1 MTFGSWSPT
10 CACRDFWRRLVHQ
23 EFTSLP
29 LKIRENILKGLAK
42 RTTPL
47 NIFPL
52 LFAAEHA
59 LGKLG
64 VVSLRMERG
73 LNGRWLLFYEEL
85 KMGMP
90 LLYTRLVSSILL
102 RPHPMDVNAPLL
114 PATLD
119 VRVQIK
125 QTRLELLKWIGKHWL
140 AIRQECG
147 FDPLERW
154 ALKEISDYP
163 IDDLL
168 NPPPQTANLKNHSP
182 KRQLQQRQPVFYDP
196 LQTIHILL
204 KWMRKPS
211 FTSNFHRYYHSSTTS
226 FRDRENGL
234 VASSA
239 NSVRSAVQSS
249 SDSYVSAMSSN
260 TLRHSQSNAGVSPAG
275 VVIKET
281 KASGSGD
288 RMVELKD

>member
-1 MTFGSWSPT
+1 
-10 CACRDFWRRLVHQ
+10 
-23 EFTSLP
+23 
-29 LKIRENILKGLAK
+29 
-42 RTTPL
+42 
-47 NIFPL
+47 
-52 LFAAEHA
+52 
-59 LGKLG
+59 
-64 VVSLRMERG
+64 MERG

-204 KWMRKPS
+204 KWMRKVIWLVVCALAFSVQAFLHVKLPPVLS
-211 FTSNFHRYYHSSTTS
+211 LFYYFLPRPREWFSSI
-226 FRDRENGL
+226 L
-234 VASSA
+234 C
-239 NSVRSAVQSS
+239 
-249 SDSYVSAMSSN
+249 
-260 TLRHSQSNAGVSPAG
+260 
-275 VVIKET
+275 
-281 KASGSGD
+281 
-288 RMVELKD
+288 